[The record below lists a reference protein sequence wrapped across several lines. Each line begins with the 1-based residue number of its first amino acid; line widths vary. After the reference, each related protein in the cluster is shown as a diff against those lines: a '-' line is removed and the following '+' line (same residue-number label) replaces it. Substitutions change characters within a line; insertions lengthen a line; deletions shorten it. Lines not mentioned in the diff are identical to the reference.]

1 MNIEIMSFSDYN
13 IALTKLNEE
22 VMTGK
27 DYIILSDIKDSN
39 ENTILLY
46 LNKENIL
53 AKYAEATVPE
63 NIDIKSGNRLRLKF
77 IFDDLG
83 KNKAY
88 SIFKNYLKD
97 IIANNKNEDNIFLA
111 KSLIEDMDSKI
122 KEMVDFDNYQTS
134 MRGLRRSIGDTVE

>member
-13 IALTKLNEE
+13 TALTKLNEE

-27 DYIILSDIKDSN
+27 DYIILSDTKDSN

-46 LNKENIL
+46 LNKDNIL

-77 IFDDLG
+77 VFDDLG

-97 IIANNKNEDNIFLA
+97 IIAHNKNEDNVFLA
-111 KSLIEDMDSKI
+111 KTVIEDLDSKI
-122 KEMVDFDNYQTS
+122 KEMIDFDNYH
-134 MRGLRRSIGDTVE
+134 MRIRRALGDTVS